1 MTMTWGKR
9 RAIVII
15 LVFIFV
21 VVLMFW
27 SASKPCLRIVS
38 NSVLVMDASGQIGE
52 QRAPEFFSTFN
63 CTVPALHDY
72 IDALDQARTDP
83 RISGLVVRI
92 APLQTGWGKV
102 EEIRAHLLKF
112 RSSGKPSICYLGYDG
127 IQNPEYYLASAC
139 KEIWLVPTAPVSIRG
154 MMAQAVFFRGTLD
167 RLKIIPEFY
176 HIAEFKTATNMFT
189 EKKFTPPHR
198 EEVESVLRS
207 VYDQYVGAAAESRGM
222 DRAKF
227 ESFLN
232 AGPLL

>member
-15 LVFIFV
+15 LVLIFLV
-21 VVLMFW
+21 GVMFW
-27 SASKPCLRIVS
+27 SASKPGLRIAS
-38 NSVLVMDASGQIGE
+38 NSVLVMDASGQIEE
-52 QRAPEFFSTFN
+52 QRAPDFFSTFN
-63 CTVPALHDY
+63 GTVPVLHDY

-83 RISGLVVRI
+83 RITGLVLRI
-92 APLQTGWGKV
+92 APLQTGWGKL

-154 MMAQAVFFRGTLD
+154 MMAEAVFYRGTLD
-167 RLKIIPEFY
+167 KLKIIPEFY
-176 HIAEFKTATNMFT
+176 HVAEYKTAYNMFT
-189 EKKFTPPHR
+189 ERKFTPAHR

-207 VYDQYVGAAAESRGM
+207 IYNRYVRESAQARHM
-222 DRAKF
+222 EPAKF
-227 ESFLN
+227 EELVN
-232 AGPLL
+232 H